1 MNLLKKITAIVLA
14 LTLCICG
21 FKSSA
26 PVALADDLTTAQ
38 KQYDTTLSIKS
49 VSNSGSN
56 ARFFANA
63 CNYIQPDATYWKSRL
78 FGQAKVNGNEQTVQI
93 CYLLADCYEILMLDS
108 GITPV
113 EGMTITLSGVY
124 ESNQVNYYVEINEVT
139 FLYSNQKWTIKETV
153 KAFECGSVSLHGN
166 SSDGDE
172 QGATQVWLIPQNSI
186 SLATYQ
192 IFTPIMGEGVVK
204 VNGTEVQAD
213 LYGGGSEPAFWLK
226 LKETVKPGDLLS
238 IAGKFA
244 IADKTYVIHI
254 EKTTFKY
261 LGVKDGKGYWTVAQK
276 HEIYDY
282 PEVNTVTL
290 VEPSGYNSTY
300 PGYAFYLK
308 LDANLSL
315 TLPEEQESKVIGIQ
329 YTINDGEKRPLN
341 EAFMQKHAGGTFF
354 ALIRTDEKAKNTKIT
369 FSGIGSLYANE
380 EKGFVLEED
389 ISVYINSHGISLDG
403 YVLPPESEIFGDVN
417 GDQKVD
423 ICDFMRVKR
432 YLAGEITINSQ
443 ANLTKNDFDIDNE
456 DLTIMS
462 FLLMTEY
469 NELGNPIGIP
479 RYLDTRQI
487 EMAAYMG
494 PRQGEQWRYE
504 KGVGQEK
511 ITTSFLNEKEFQK
524 YKDAGFTY
532 LIAEND
538 ASYYSKELPSYME
551 LAEKVGLDVVVMDYN
566 INNYLRGIEDINPTD
581 IKTKT
586 QHAINQYG
594 DTFKGWMLADE
605 PSISQLN
612 NYKEVVENIRSV
624 AKDKYLMVACYPK
637 HADIDLLTTDSQ
649 MIESNDK
656 TLAYTSYLT
665 SFGTLL
671 GEFNYDLYPLVGETN
686 LRDEWLDNLCLAA
699 SGGKE
704 MGFLNGI
711 TIQSSDFYNS
721 YGLKSRAPTK
731 QDDIGFQVY
740 TALAYGMRKIN
751 YYTYWSH
758 DSQSP
763 NRYQTQA
770 MVMYPTD
777 GGEES
782 VETDIYY
789 AVQKVNQEIKQY
801 DHVLMN
807 YAWEGSITLGGADDK
822 SLGYSNDR
830 LVTSTATT
838 NAVIGCMKDALGY
851 DGYMIANANNPYKD
865 IATTVSVTFK
875 DATKAIVYVDGKE
888 ELIDLNHGT
897 YETTIP
903 SGEGVFIIPIV

>member
-1 MNLLKKITAIVLA
+1 MNLLKKIAAIVLV

-21 FKSSA
+21 FKPSV
-26 PVALADDLTTAQ
+26 PVVLADGLDTAQ

-49 VSNSGSN
+49 VSKSGTN

-78 FGQAKVNGNEQTVQI
+78 FGQAKVNGSEQTIQI
-93 CYLLADCYEILMLDS
+93 CYLLADCYEILMPDS

-113 EGMTITLSGVY
+113 EGMTITLSGAY
-124 ESNQVNYYVEINEVT
+124 ESDQVNYYVEIEEVA
-139 FLYSNQKWTIKETV
+139 FLYSNQTWTIKETV
-153 KAFECGSVSLHGN
+153 KAFECGSLSLHGN

-172 QGATQVWLIPQNSI
+172 QGATQVWLIPKNPI
-186 SLATYQ
+186 SLEMYQ
-192 IFTPIMGEGVVK
+192 AFTPIIGEGFFK
-204 VNGTEVQAD
+204 VNGTEVKAD
-213 LYGGGSEPAFWLK
+213 LYGGALEPAFCLK
-226 LKETVKPGDLLS
+226 LEETVQPGDLLS

-244 IADKTYVIHI
+244 IADETYVIHI
-254 EKTTFKY
+254 EETTFKY
-261 LGVKDGKGYWTVAQK
+261 LGMTEGKGYWTVAQQ

-282 PEVNTVTL
+282 PKVNTVTL

-308 LDANLSL
+308 LDAELSL
-315 TLPEEQESKVIGIQ
+315 TMEEKESKVIGIQ
-329 YTINDGEKRPLN
+329 YAIDDGEKKTLN
-341 EAFMQKHAGGTFF
+341 EAFMQTHAGGTFF
-354 ALIRTDEKAKNTKIT
+354 ALIRTDKIVKNTKIT
-369 FSGIGSLYANE
+369 FSGIGSLSANE
-380 EKGFVLEED
+380 EKGFVLEKD
-389 ISVYINSHGISLDG
+389 VSIYINSHGISLDG
-403 YVLPPESEIFGDVN
+403 YMLPQESEILGDVN

-423 ICDFMRVKR
+423 ICDVMRMKR
-432 YLAGEITINSQ
+432 YLAGDITINSQ
-443 ANLTKNDFDIDNE
+443 ANLTKNDLDIDNE
-456 DLTIMS
+456 DLTMMY
-462 FLLMTEY
+462 FVLMTEY
-469 NELGNPIGIP
+469 NESGNPIGMP

-494 PRQGEQWRYE
+494 PRSASKVRYENGVSQGEI
-504 KGVGQEK
+504 G
-511 ITTSFLNEKEFQK
+511 TSFLNEKEFQK

-532 LIAEND
+532 LIAEGD
-538 ASYYSKELPSYME
+538 ASYYSDNLPTYME
-551 LAEKVGLDVVVMDYN
+551 LADKVGLDVVLMDYN
-566 INNYLRGIEDINPTD
+566 INNYLKGVEDINPTD
-581 IKTKT
+581 ITVKT
-586 QHAINQYG
+586 QYAIDAYG
-594 DTFKGWMLADE
+594 QTFKGWMLADE
-605 PSISQLN
+605 PGIGYLD
-612 NYKEVVENIRSV
+612 NYTAVVNSIRSV
-624 AKDKYLMVACYPK
+624 TKDKYLMMACLPK
-637 HADIDLLTTDSQ
+637 HAEIDLLTTDSQ
-649 MIESNDK
+649 IIESNEK
-656 TLAYTSYLT
+656 SLAYTNYLT

-671 GEFNYDLYPLVGETN
+671 GEFNYDLYPLVGEKN
-686 LRDEWLDNLCLAA
+686 LRDDWLENLSLAA

-704 MGFLNGI
+704 NGFLNGI

-721 YGLKSRAPTK
+721 YGLKFRAPIEE
-731 QDDIGFQVY
+731 DDIGFQVY

-758 DSQSP
+758 YSQSP
-763 NRYQTQA
+763 TGYQTQT

-777 GGEES
+777 GSGES

-822 SLGYSNDR
+822 ALGYSNDR
-830 LVTSTATT
+830 LVASTATT

-865 IATTVSVTFK
+865 IETTVSVTFK
-875 DATKAIVYVDGKE
+875 DATQAIVYVDGKE
-888 ELIDLNHGT
+888 ELIDLNNGT